1 MNKRRK
7 PSPWWTK
14 GFHHHIAHQI
24 LWGWTYAINKTK
36 ADFFQ
41 HLLVWN
47 LYNLSSKASL
57 GYLYRAHD
65 SFVLG
70 PPMLSAFVDWMHGI
84 QQTPFQRHAQLLYF
98 FNCILES
105 FWVPEIHFCVM
116 RRGMHGIQH
125 PFIAKTQPMLVYKK
139 T

>member
-1 MNKRRK
+1 MNKRFS
-7 PSPWWTK
+7 SPYCTPNTMK
-14 GFHHHIAHQI
+14 VGVCYQQNY
-24 LWGWTYAINKTK
+24 T
-36 ADFFQ
+36 DFFQ
-41 HLLVWN
+41 HLLVWS

-70 PPMLSAFVDWMHGI
+70 PPMLPAFVDWMHGI
-84 QQTPFQRHAQLLYF
+84 QQTPFQRHAQLLSF

-116 RRGMHGIQH
+116 RCGMHGIQH
-125 PFIAKTQPMLVYKK
+125 PFIAKTQPMLVYKN